1 MTDILEQ
8 IVARKKD
15 RLIAAKKMMPASE
28 LMAHLPASAGG
39 GSFIEALK
47 RYGINIIAEIKRR
60 SPSKGIIRKDFDPVA
75 IARNYTENG
84 AAAISCLTEE
94 DFFDGSLEYLRAVRG
109 ITPLPILRKDFIF
122 DEYQLIEARQA
133 GANAILLI
141 AAMLDELLFNDL
153 LQAASSLGLDALVEI
168 HDRHELDEVMRYDV
182 KLLGIN
188 NRNLRTFETT
198 LETSI
203 DLARDLPPSVTL
215 ISESGIRTRQDID
228 RLRDAGFHAFLIGEE
243 FMRAPDEG
251 KALRELIV
259 E

>member
-15 RLIAAKKMMPASE
+15 RLIAAKKLMPASV

-39 GSFIEALK
+39 DSFIEAVK
-47 RYGINIIAEIKRR
+47 RCGINIIAEIKRR
-60 SPSKGIIRKDFDPVA
+60 SPSKGIIREDFDPVA

-109 ITPLPILRKDFIF
+109 ITSIPILRKDFIF

-133 GANAILLI
+133 GADAILLI
-141 AAMLDELLFNDL
+141 AAMLDGSLFNDL

-168 HDRHELDEVMRYDV
+168 HDRRELDEVMRYDV

-203 DLARDLPPSVTL
+203 DLAKDLPPSVTL
-215 ISESGIRTRQDID
+215 VSESGIRTRQDID

-243 FMRAPDEG
+243 LMRAPDEG
-251 KALRELIV
+251 KSLREMIV

>member
-15 RLIAAKKMMPASE
+15 RLIAAKKLMPASI
-28 LMAHLPASAGG
+28 LMEHLPASTGG
-39 GSFIEALK
+39 GRFIEALK

-60 SPSKGIIRKDFDPVA
+60 SPSKGIIREDFDPVA

-133 GANAILLI
+133 GADAILLI
-141 AAMLDELLFNDL
+141 AAMLDGSLFNDL

-182 KLLGIN
+182 RLLGIN

-198 LETSI
+198 FETSI

-215 ISESGIRTRQDID
+215 VSESGIRTRQDID

-243 FMRAPDEG
+243 LMRAPDEG

>member
-1 MTDILEQ
+1 M
-8 IVARKKD
+8 
-15 RLIAAKKMMPASE
+15 
-28 LMAHLPASAGG
+28 
-39 GSFIEALK
+39 
-47 RYGINIIAEIKRR
+47 
-60 SPSKGIIRKDFDPVA
+60 
-75 IARNYTENG
+75 
-84 AAAISCLTEE
+84 
-94 DFFDGSLEYLRAVRG
+94 RG

-133 GANAILLI
+133 GADAILLI
-141 AAMLDELLFNDL
+141 AAMLDGSLFNDL

-243 FMRAPDEG
+243 LMRAPDEG